1 LSINIKYIPQTEIDK
16 TKWNSCVHY
25 ATNGNMF
32 GYMWYL
38 NNTAK
43 EWDALI
49 ENDYESVMPIIKR
62 SKYLNV
68 EEIYQPSVIREA
80 GIYSINSLSPA
91 RINAFM
97 EAIPSNIKVIEM
109 NLNERMHLPSTS
121 PYKIEERHN
130 YQLLLNDSY
139 ETIIESYSP
148 TFEEKLT
155 KASELRLSASTNF
168 KPEKIVDFYKKY
180 TSNKNQLER
189 RYHQYLRIMYN
200 LLHRG
205 WGFASGIMGA
215 NQELLAIRF
224 FMYGHNKVVSLLNA
238 VSPEGKKSGADALL
252 IDLLLRS
259 HATKPMILDFNGSD
273 DVAKHIGAQ
282 QNIYQNIKLDKRK
295 WGIF

>member
-1 LSINIKYIPQTEIDK
+1 MAINIKYIPQEEIDK

-32 GYMWYL
+32 GYMWFL

-49 ENDYESVMPIIKR
+49 ENDYESVMPIIR
-62 SKYLNV
+62 RPKYLNI
-68 EEIYQPSVIREA
+68 EEIHQPTIIREA
-80 GIYSINSLSPA
+80 GIYSINSLSVA

-97 EAIPSNIKVIEM
+97 EAIPPNIKVIEM
-109 NLNERMHLPSTS
+109 NLNERMHLPANSNF
-121 PYKIEERHN
+121 KIEQRHN

-139 ETIIESYSP
+139 EKIIESYSP
-148 TFEEKLT
+148 TFDEKLT
-155 KASELRLSASTNF
+155 KASKLRLAASTNF

-180 TSNKNQLER
+180 TPDQFDINK
-189 RYHQYLRIMYN
+189 RYHEYLRIMYN

-205 WGFASGIMGA
+205 WGFASGIMDT
-215 NQELLAIRF
+215 NQELLAVRF
-224 FMYGHNKVVSLLNA
+224 FMYSHNKVVSLLNA
-238 VSPEGKKSGADALL
+238 VSPKGKESGADALL

-259 HATKPMILDFNGSD
+259 HATKPMILDFNGPD
-273 DVAKHIGAQ
+273 NLAKHIGAQ
-282 QNIYQNIKLDKRK
+282 QNIYQNIKMDKRK